1 MNHLQLPDYLLIGA
15 YIVLVMI
22 IGMVLKRSIKGAK
35 DYFTAGS
42 TMPWWVAGVSYF
54 MASFSTMLFI
64 IYCEI
69 AYNYGLVAFT
79 VTWVAGGTVAIS
91 GTLMAHRWRRARVM
105 TPMGF
110 MERRYSKSIHQLM
123 VWLGFPLRMLDNSM
137 RIYGIALVSIV
148 AVYGIGVVKV
158 IDQNPQWFLTAVFAL
173 GILFILYSLLG
184 GQSSVMITDFVQAM
198 ILLVTV
204 CIITYMCMP
213 AGWWD
218 KLHDPTIVPTA
229 RLKWFQESLGRE
241 KGYDWIFL
249 TFNIFL
255 ISVIQNAA
263 GWALVQKYNC
273 VRSEAD
279 ARKMVWWVVCLKAV
293 CPFIFFLPG
302 LAAYYLLTP
311 AEIGGN
317 TRYVFALVSFK
328 VLPVGVAGLMML
340 AMLGSAFSAMG
351 AEYNTLSGV
360 LTRDFYKRSLRPQ
373 ATPAEEVFFGRMAT
387 IGIGLFTMVLALVF
401 NYFRDLNLMDLMMR
415 FFGVFGPPAMI
426 PIFLGLL
433 TKKGNSRGVWY
444 GVILSVIP
452 GIIAVAWNLYAVK
465 LHAAE
470 MKADPYVDYLYRTLF
485 AALLSPAICILVV
498 FGMVI
503 GSVLHPRSA
512 DEQAS
517 VDAFFEDLK
526 KPYLIDKK
534 AKGISPFKLIGM
546 MAFWFGVIMAAVTA
560 FIYFNRVQFGVQSF
574 GLHLIVIAFMCT
586 LGGLM
591 WWRSAR
597 PEPAAE
603 VAAPEPKIPAGVK

>member
-148 AVYGIGVVKV
+148 AVKGIDVVKV
-158 IDQNPQWFLTAVFAL
+158 IDQNTQWFYIAVFAL
-173 GILFILYSLLG
+173 GVLFILYSLLG

-213 AGWWD
+213 TGWWD
-218 KLHDPTIVPTA
+218 KLHDPNIVPPG
-229 RLKWFQESLGRE
+229 RLEWFQGVGQ

-279 ARKMVWWVVCLKAV
+279 ARKMVWWVVCLKAI

-302 LAAYYLLTP
+302 LAAYYLLSP

-373 ATPAEEVFFGRMAT
+373 ATPTEEVFFGRCAT
-387 IGIGLFTMVLALVF
+387 IGIGLFTMVLAVVF
-401 NYFRDLNLMDLMMR
+401 NYFRELNLMDLMMR

-426 PIFLGLL
+426 PIFIGLL

-452 GIIAVAWNLYAVK
+452 GIIAVAWNLHAVK
-465 LHAAE
+465 ANAAA
-470 MKADPYVDYLYRTLF
+470 MQTDPHLDYMYRTLF
-485 AALLSPAICILVV
+485 AALLSPAVCILVV
-498 FGMVI
+498 IGMVI
-503 GSVLHPRSA
+503 GSILHPRSA

-526 KPYLIDKK
+526 VPYLIDKK
-534 AKGISPFKLIGM
+534 AKGISPFRLIGM
-546 MAFWFGVIMAAVTA
+546 MAFWFGIVMAVVTA
-560 FIYFNRVQFGVQSF
+560 VVFANSAKYGVQSF
-574 GLHLIVIAFMCT
+574 GLHMIVIAFMST

-597 PEPAAE
+597 PEPEAE

>member
-15 YIVLVMI
+15 YIVLVI
-22 IGMVLKRSIKGAK
+22 VIGWVLKRSIKGAK

-79 VTWVAGGTVAIS
+79 VTWIAGGTVAIS
-91 GTLMAHRWRRARVM
+91 GTLMAHRWRRARVL

-148 AVYGIGVVKV
+148 AVYGINVVKV
-158 IDQNPQWFLTAVFAL
+158 IDQNPQWFYTAVFAL
-173 GILFILYSLLG
+173 GVLFILYSLLG
-184 GQSSVMITDFVQAM
+184 GQSSVMITDFVQAI

-213 AGWWD
+213 AGWWQ
-218 KLHDPTIVPTA
+218 KLHDPSIVPPD
-229 RLKWFQESLGRE
+229 RLDWFQQVGH

-302 LAAYYLLTP
+302 LAAFYLLTP
-311 AEIGGN
+311 GEIGGN

-360 LTRDFYKRSLRPQ
+360 LTRDFYKRRLRPQ
-373 ATPAEEVFFGRMAT
+373 ASPTEEVFFGRMAT
-387 IGIGLFTMVLALVF
+387 IGIGVVTMLLAVVF
-401 NYFRDLNLMDLMMR
+401 NFFRELNLMDLMMR
-415 FFGVFGPPAMI
+415 FFGVFAPPAMI

-452 GIIAVAWNLYAVK
+452 GILAVAWNLHEVK

-470 MKADPYVDYLYRTLF
+470 MKVDPHMDYMLRTLF
-485 AALLSPAICILVV
+485 GALLSPGVSLLVI
-498 FGMVI
+498 FGMFL

-512 DEQAS
+512 EEQAS

-526 KPYLIDKK
+526 KPYLIDRK
-534 AKGISPFKLIGM
+534 AKGISLFKLIGM
-546 MAFWFGVIMAAVTA
+546 MSTMFGVVMLAVTA
-560 FIYFNRVQFGVQSF
+560 VVKFGNYGVQDYT
-574 GLHLIVIAFMCT
+574 LHLIVVAVMIG
-586 LGGLM
+586 LGSLM
-591 WWRSAR
+591 WWRSSVH
-597 PEPAAE
+597 EQVAE
-603 VAAPEPKIPAGVK
+603 EAPVPVGVEIRK